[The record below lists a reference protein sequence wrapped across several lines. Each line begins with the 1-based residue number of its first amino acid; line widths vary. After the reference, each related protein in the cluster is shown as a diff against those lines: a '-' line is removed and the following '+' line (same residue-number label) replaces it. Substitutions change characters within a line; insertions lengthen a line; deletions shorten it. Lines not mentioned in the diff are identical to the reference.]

1 VSTIPRHEIWK
12 RRKADCIEAYN
23 EAKGDRAEYRS
34 LLRKKYGPRNYALD
48 LMTIMILIK
57 IAIEIYEWAK
67 DNGYLSAIGPQDAL
81 TCPNFGEDE
90 HQFAMECQTDA

>member
-1 VSTIPRHEIWK
+1 MSTIPRHEIWK

-34 LLRKKYGPRNYALD
+34 LLRKKYKAYGLD
-48 LMTIMILIK
+48 PMTIMVLIQ
-57 IAIEIYEWAK
+57 IAIQIWKWAK
-67 DNGYLSAIGPQDAL
+67 DNGYLSAISPDNAL
-81 TCPNFGEDE
+81 TCPEFGEDE